1 MRWLADIIYFLVG
14 LLYLPVVIYNALIVG
29 KNRRG
34 WSQRFGEVPQLD
46 PDQQR
51 IWIHAVSLG
60 EINATPKLVQL
71 LQDRLPETDIVF
83 SSTTDTGYA
92 RAVELYGSEKVF
104 RFPLDFSPVISR
116 TLNRIKPS
124 MIILVELEVWYNL
137 LCMSTRRNIPIIV
150 INGRLTL
157 RSAERFKLLGPIARS
172 MFQKLN
178 WVGAQDESIASRFID
193 LGVPAECVEVTS
205 SLKWDTAEVTDHV
218 EGADRLAH
226 AMSLE
231 NIKNIWV
238 CGSTGP
244 NEEALLLTAYHR
256 LLDMKRDDPPT
267 LVIVPRKPERFDEVA
282 RIIESGGF
290 ICKRRS
296 EYPDDPSQPANYK
309 TDSTRASSKP
319 VVILGDTMGELR
331 KFYSLADVVFVGR
344 SLVPMGGSDPI
355 EAAALGKPVIIGFY
369 SDNFQM
375 PVKAMQKAKAIHVV
389 ESELQLAS
397 AVQDFLKDSSNA
409 KDSGS
414 RARQVVIEN
423 QGATQQTVEKIIQS
437 LEAAANPPSKP

>member
-1 MRWLADIIYFLVG
+1 MRWLADIIYLLVG
-14 LLYLPVVIYNALIVG
+14 LIYLPVAAYNALIVG
-29 KNRRG
+29 KNRHG
-34 WSQRFGEVPQLD
+34 WSQRFGYVPQLD

-83 SSTTDTGYA
+83 STTTDTGYA

-104 RFPLDFSPVISR
+104 RFPLDFSTVISR
-116 TLNRIKPS
+116 TLKRINPS
-124 MIILVELEVWYNL
+124 MIVLVELELWYNL
-137 LCMSTRRNIPIIV
+137 LCMSTRRSIPIMV
-150 INGRLTL
+150 INGRLTP

-172 MFQKLN
+172 MFQNLS
-178 WVGAQDESIASRFID
+178 WVGAQDQSIASRFID
-193 LGVPAECVEVTS
+193 SGVPAECVDVTS

-218 EGADRLAH
+218 EGADALAQ
-226 AMSLE
+226 ALALE
-231 NIKNIWV
+231 NKKSIWV

-244 NEEALLLTAYHR
+244 DEEALLLTAYHR

-267 LVIVPRKPERFDEVA
+267 LVIVPRKPERFDEVT
-282 RIIESGGF
+282 RIIESAGF

-296 EYPDDPSQPANYK
+296 EHPDHPTQPENNNTA
-309 TDSTRASSKP
+309 STQASSKP
-319 VVILGDTMGELR
+319 IVILGDTMGELR

-344 SLVPMGGSDPI
+344 TLVPMGGSDPI
-355 EAAALGKPVIIGFY
+355 EAAALGKPVIVGLY
-369 SDNFQM
+369 TDNFQM
-375 PVKAMQKAKAIHVV
+375 PVKALQQAKAIHIV

-397 AVQDFLKDSSNA
+397 AVRDFLKDSSNA
-409 KDSGS
+409 KDIGS

-437 LEAAANPPSKP
+437 LETCTNPPTEP